1 MDSKRPGMKTGRSS
15 CGRGAPTPRGMH
27 WETEDSGVRAPRPQ
41 PTYPRVF
48 SWPMAR
54 REAPRLAS
62 IVGESLAALAR
73 DVARAE
79 RPARARSKEGRCKPI
94 AHAEVRRRG
103 GGPLAPSCAVF
114 LGLGG
119 RRIRGRNMTGTL
131 PDQNLPVTGPGLR
144 VSAPPR
150 DDMLP
155 VAKKLQPRMRRQPR
169 HRSLN
174 TLVPAARGSRRN
186 VSAGTEIRRIP
197 YGKVPAVRLRMWPHL
212 AADDD
217 HPADQGELPLRHRR
231 RQGKELAVRAG
242 NSPGRTISA
251 TRDARRIVEE

>member
-15 CGRGAPTPRGMH
+15 CRRGAPTRRGMY

-62 IVGESLAALAR
+62 IVGESMAALAR

-79 RPARARSKEGRCKPI
+79 RPAGARGQTRCI
-94 AHAEVRRRG
+94 APQRHGDTEETHER
-103 GGPLAPSCAVF
+103 AVF
-114 LGLGG
+114 SVLRCLWSSLRLIPVSRILRSQLSRWESSGL
-119 RRIRGRNMTGTL
+119 
-131 PDQNLPVTGPGLR
+131 
-144 VSAPPR
+144 S
-150 DDMLP
+150 
-155 VAKKLQPRMRRQPR
+155 R

-186 VSAGTEIRRIP
+186 VSAGTEIRRIL
-197 YGKVPAVRLRMWPHL
+197 YGKVPAVRLRTWPHV

-217 HPADQGELPLRHRR
+217 HPASKDELPLRHRKL
-231 RQGKELAVRAG
+231 QEELAA
-242 NSPGRTISA
+242 SDPGRPRHA
-251 TRDARRIVEE
+251 VMVVEGAAGKARER